1 MDNFIEAASSIDY
14 LKIAPENLLTL
25 QI

>member
-1 MDNFIEAASSIDY
+1 MDNFIEAASLIEY
-14 LKIAPENLLTL
+14 LKIASENLLTL